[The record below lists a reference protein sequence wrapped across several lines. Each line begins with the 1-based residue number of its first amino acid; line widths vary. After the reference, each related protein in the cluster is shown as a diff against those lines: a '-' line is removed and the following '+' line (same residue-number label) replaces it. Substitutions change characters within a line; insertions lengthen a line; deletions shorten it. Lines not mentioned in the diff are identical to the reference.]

1 MSNTE
6 KGGRQKAVSRRQK
19 ANRREAS
26 ADRAASRSRPGR
38 LLPSAFCLLLAAFC
52 LLSAGCRMDMQDQ
65 PKYKTYRAGERKFFA
80 DGASVRPLVEG
91 TVPRRGAGGDYIDR
105 DDYLYTGKAAGQAGA
120 QGGAAPGGVGAAVP
134 NVQMDSASSSLA
146 GASQNVRDNAAG
158 GVPGAREAA
167 ATGGPDVFPF
177 EIDEAALARGR
188 DRFQIYCVVCH
199 GFTGEA
205 DGMIV
210 RRGFRKPPSYY
221 EDRLQEGV
229 TPASHF
235 FDVITNGWGAMPSY
249 SAQVAPEDRWKI
261 IAYIR
266 ALQLSRKVKIE
277 ELSPEERQKV
287 LSGAKEPGSGHEG
300 GSRELQSPQTGGQSP
315 QVEGNH

>member
-6 KGGRQKAVSRRQK
+6 RRGSQKTGDGSQKGAVALRV
-19 ANRREAS
+19 
-26 ADRAASRSRPGR
+26 
-38 LLPSAFCLLLAAFC
+38 LFCLLTSVSC
-52 LLSAGCRMDMQDQ
+52 LLISGCRMDMQDQ

-91 TVPRRGAGGDYIDR
+91 TVPRRGSGADYRDR
-105 DDYLYTGKAAGQAGA
+105 EDYFYTGKTAGQPGPGA
-120 QGGAAPGGVGAAVP
+120 QTGSAAGGVGAAVP
-134 NVQMDSASSSLA
+134 NMQMDLASGSQA
-146 GASQNVRDNAAG
+146 NASQLVRGNVGG

-167 ATGGPDVFPF
+167 ATGGADVFPIT
-177 EIDEAALARGR
+177 IDEAALARGR

-235 FDVITNGWGAMPSY
+235 FDVITNGWGAMPDY

-266 ALQLSRKVKIE
+266 ALQLSRRVKME
-277 ELSPEERQKV
+277 ELSPEQRQKV
-287 LSGAKEPGSGHEG
+287 LDGAQKPASGHEG

>member
-6 KGGRQKAVSRRQK
+6 KSVQR
-19 ANRREAS
+19 
-26 ADRAASRSRPGR
+26 
-38 LLPSAFCLLLAAFC
+38 SAFSVQLFARRRGAALYCLLLAAFC

-91 TVPRRGAGGDYIDR
+91 TVPRRGAGADYRDS
-105 DDYLYTGKAAGQAGA
+105 DDYFYTGKTAGQAGA
-120 QGGAAPGGVGAAVP
+120 TSGGAGAAAPGGMPMGMSVDASASAAV
-134 NVQMDSASSSLA
+134 SA
-146 GASQNVRDNAAG
+146 GAHVH
-158 GVPGAREAA
+158 GASETTA
-167 ATGGPDVFPF
+167 ATGGPDVFPIN
-177 EIDEAALARGR
+177 IDRAAIERGR

-221 EDRLQEGV
+221 EDRLQEGA
-229 TPASHF
+229 TPAAHF
-235 FDVITNGWGAMPSY
+235 FDVITNGWGAMPDY
-249 SAQVAPEDRWKI
+249 AAQIAPEDRWKI

-266 ALQLSRKVKIE
+266 ALQLSRRVKME
-277 ELSPEERQKV
+277 ELPPDARQKV
-287 LSGAKEPGSGHEG
+287 LSGSKEPGGGHEG
-300 GSRELQSPQTGGQSP
+300 GSPELQSPQTGGSSP

>member
-6 KGGRQKAVSRRQK
+6 VKAKVKRQKAKVGG
-19 ANRREAS
+19 AL
-26 ADRAASRSRPGR
+26 AALRSRMPSGR
-38 LLPSAFCLLLAAFC
+38 TALYFCLFTFAF
-52 LLSAGCRMDMQDQ
+52 LLSGCRMDMQDQ
-65 PKYKTYRAGERKFFA
+65 PKYKTYRAGDRKFFS

-91 TVPRRGAGGDYIDR
+91 TVARRGSGAEYRDR
-105 DDYLYTGKAAGQAGA
+105 EDYLYTGQIAGQPASGAQTGAGSGGMGA
-120 QGGAAPGGVGAAVP
+120 AAPNVQAGMASGASSGMQGGAGGGL
-134 NVQMDSASSSLA
+134 N
-146 GASQNVRDNAAG
+146 GNAAG

-177 EIDEAALARGR
+177 NIERADIERGR

-221 EDRLQEGV
+221 EDRLQEGN

-235 FDVITNGWGAMPSY
+235 FDVITNGWGAMPDY
-249 SAQVAPEDRWKI
+249 SAQIAPEDRWKI

-266 ALQLSRKVKIE
+266 ALQLSRRVKFN
-277 ELSPEERQKV
+277 ELPPDEQQKV
-287 LSGAKEPGSGHEG
+287 LRGAQKPAGGHEG
-300 GSRELQSPQTGGQSP
+300 GSPELQSPQTGGSSP

>member
-6 KGGRQKAVSRRQK
+6 KSVQR
-19 ANRREAS
+19 
-26 ADRAASRSRPGR
+26 
-38 LLPSAFCLLLAAFC
+38 SAFSVQLFARRRGAVLYCLLLAAFC

-91 TVPRRGAGGDYIDR
+91 TVPRRGAGADYRDS
-105 DDYLYTGKAAGQAGA
+105 DDYFYTGKTAGQVGATSGGAGA
-120 QGGAAPGGVGAAVP
+120 AAPGGMPMGMSVDASASAAV
-134 NVQMDSASSSLA
+134 SA
-146 GASQNVRDNAAG
+146 GAHVH
-158 GVPGAREAA
+158 GASETTA
-167 ATGGPDVFPF
+167 ATGGPDVFPIN
-177 EIDEAALARGR
+177 IDRAAIERGR

-221 EDRLQEGV
+221 EDRLQEGA
-229 TPASHF
+229 TPAAHF
-235 FDVITNGWGAMPSY
+235 FDVITNGWGAMPDY
-249 SAQVAPEDRWKI
+249 AAQISPEDRWKI

-266 ALQLSRKVKIE
+266 ALQLSRRVKME
-277 ELSPEERQKV
+277 ELPPAARQKV
-287 LSGAKEPGSGHEG
+287 LSGSKEPGSGHEG
-300 GSRELQSPQTGGQSP
+300 GSPELQSPQTGGSSP

>member
-6 KGGRQKAVSRRQK
+6 QRAKVKGRRTKAKGTLRALARGASSRRI
-19 ANRREAS
+19 
-26 ADRAASRSRPGR
+26 
-38 LLPSAFCLLLAAFC
+38 LSAFCLLPFA
-52 LLSAGCRMDMQDQ
+52 LLFSSCRMDMQDQ
-65 PKYKTYRAGERKFFA
+65 PKYKTYRAGDRKFFA

-91 TVPRRGAGGDYIDR
+91 TVPRRGTGADYR
-105 DDYLYTGKAAGQAGA
+105 DQEDYFYTGKTAGQAAASNVAAGA
-120 QGGAAPGGVGAAVP
+120 TA
-134 NVQMDSASSSLA
+134 NSLA
-146 GASQNVRDNAAG
+146 SGGTLGGGNTAG

-167 ATGGPDVFPF
+167 ASGGADVFPIN
-177 EIDEAALARGR
+177 IDEAALQRGR
-188 DRFQIYCVVCH
+188 ERFQIYCVVCH
-199 GFTGEA
+199 GYTGEA

-221 EDRLQEGV
+221 EDRLQEGT

-249 SAQVAPEDRWKI
+249 AAQVAPEDRWKI

-266 ALQLSRKVKIE
+266 ALQLSRRIKID
-277 ELSPEERQKV
+277 ELPPEAQQKV
-287 LSGAKEPGSGHEG
+287 LSGAQRPAAEHEG
-300 GSRELQSPQTGGQSP
+300 GSRELQSPQTGGTSP